1 MSKRK
6 VLFLMTDSQRADM
19 LGCYGNSDM
28 HTPNLD
34 RLAEQGIRFDKAYT
48 TQPLCQPARA
58 GIFLGCYP
66 HSCASW
72 SNSMGVSGNVQSI
85 GKRLSDHGVHTAYI
99 GKWHLDGGDYFG
111 LGRCPEGWDADYW
124 YDMRNYLEELTPEER
139 VISRRTDSI
148 EKYDIKEEFTFG
160 HRVADRAIDFLKNY
174 NDEDFFCVASFDEP
188 HGPYLCPKKYV
199 DMYADYKLPRPGNFD
214 DTLEDKPEFQRLWAR
229 PFRHLTEDP
238 EFRASH
244 KEFFVCNT
252 YVDYE
257 IGRVLEAAEKYAPDA
272 VIIYT
277 SDHGDMLFSHSLTG
291 KGPAPYEENA
301 RIPLLIKGFGS
312 RVDENPVSHINLAPA
327 VFEMMGIDIPKA
339 FEGKSLYP
347 ELADG
352 SVRVNDHIFVEYGRY
367 EVDHDG
373 FGSFQPMRCIFDGRY
388 KLVINLLDT
397 DEMYDLQEDPDEMV
411 NLIHEERLSQVR
423 NKLHEALIDQ
433 MYRTRDPFR
442 SYHWEDRPWHRMER
456 NWDSR
461 HMTRQRE
468 NEEYEPRQLDYDTGL
483 EMESAVRKK

>member
-1 MSKRK
+1 
-6 VLFLMTDSQRADM
+6 
-19 LGCYGNSDM
+19 
-28 HTPNLD
+28 
-34 RLAEQGIRFDKAYT
+34 
-48 TQPLCQPARA
+48 
-58 GIFLGCYP
+58 
-66 HSCASW
+66 
-72 SNSMGVSGNVQSI
+72 
-85 GKRLSDHGVHTAYI
+85 
-99 GKWHLDGGDYFG
+99 
-111 LGRCPEGWDADYW
+111 
-124 YDMRNYLEELTPEER
+124 
-139 VISRRTDSI
+139 
-148 EKYDIKEEFTFG
+148 
-160 HRVADRAIDFLKNY
+160 
-174 NDEDFFCVASFDEP
+174 
-188 HGPYLCPKKYV
+188 
-199 DMYADYKLPRPGNFD
+199 
-214 DTLEDKPEFQRLWAR
+214 
-229 PFRHLTEDP
+229 
-238 EFRASH
+238 
-244 KEFFVCNT
+244 
-252 YVDYE
+252 
-257 IGRVLEAAEKYAPDA
+257 
-272 VIIYT
+272 
-277 SDHGDMLFSHSLTG
+277 MLFSHSLTG